1 MTKGAIF
8 DLDGVLLDSMGIWN
22 DLGARYLRSRGLMP
36 EPGLNEILFSM
47 SMEQGAEYLHTHY
60 PLAQSAGHV
69 THALQRLGLL
79 GYFAQIFTTGEIGV
93 SKHEPT
99 IYLLAAQALGSA
111 PGETIVFED
120 SLYAL
125 KTAKAAGFY
134 TVGVYDAD
142 GESDQA
148 GLKAAAD
155 LYVKEL
161 GEAAA
166 RW

>member
-1 MTKGAIF
+1 MLRIEYF
-8 DLDGVLLDSMGIWN
+8 DKERFMLQLSASHGSVLLHLDNGKTC
-22 DLGARYLRSRGLMP
+22 DLKKD
-36 EPGLNEILFSM
+36 
-47 SMEQGAEYLHTHY
+47 TT
-60 PLAQSAGHV
+60 AQ
-69 THALQRLGLL
+69 
-79 GYFAQIFTTGEIGV
+79 
-93 SKHEPT
+93 
-99 IYLLAAQALGSA
+99 
-111 PGETIVFED
+111 TIVFED

-161 GEAAA
+161 GEAAG

>member
-1 MTKGAIF
+1 M
-8 DLDGVLLDSMGIWN
+8 
-22 DLGARYLRSRGLMP
+22 
-36 EPGLNEILFSM
+36 
-47 SMEQGAEYLHTHY
+47 
-60 PLAQSAGHV
+60 
-69 THALQRLGLL
+69 QRLGLL
-79 GYFAQIFTTGEIGV
+79 GYFAQIFTTGEVGV

-161 GEAAA
+161 GEAAG

>member
-1 MTKGAIF
+1 M
-8 DLDGVLLDSMGIWN
+8 
-22 DLGARYLRSRGLMP
+22 
-36 EPGLNEILFSM
+36 
-47 SMEQGAEYLHTHY
+47 
-60 PLAQSAGHV
+60 
-69 THALQRLGLL
+69 
-79 GYFAQIFTTGEIGV
+79 
-93 SKHEPT
+93 
-99 IYLLAAQALGSA
+99 
-111 PGETIVFED
+111 FED

-161 GEAAA
+161 GRLPGGGKAPRPRKLALPPNKTRYTGA
-166 RW
+166 PPCIAQ

>member
-1 MTKGAIF
+1 MKAT
-8 DLDGVLLDSMGIWN
+8 GIVRRI
-22 DLGARYLRSRGLMP
+22 DELGRVVIPKEIRRTQRIRRGD
-36 EPGLNEILFSM
+36 
-47 SMEQGAEYLHTHY
+47 
-60 PLAQSAGHV
+60 PLE
-69 THALQRLGLL
+69 
-79 GYFAQIFTTGEIGV
+79 IFTTGEVGV

-111 PGETIVFED
+111 PGETTVFED

-161 GEAAA
+161 GEAAG